1 MGHKGQPLIR
11 FIRHDLGHTT
21 DTANDIGYLDTP
33 KIGLVL
39 EDICQTKGGIANIGP
54 QCKYKR

>member
-1 MGHKGQPLIR
+1 MGLKDQPLIR
-11 FIRHDLGHTT
+11 FIRHDLGHTR

-39 EDICQTKGGIANIGP
+39 EDICQTKGRIANIGP